1 MRQNYLPKFEVHS
14 SRGCLEWS
22 GRHVLLLVC
31 NDTVWWGCKFNDTEC
46 KSGEN
51 IAAAYRRVGSIRKAG
66 RTISLHGELNT
77 AKVNV

>member
-1 MRQNYLPKFEVHS
+1 M
-14 SRGCLEWS
+14 
-22 GRHVLLLVC
+22 LLFVC

-66 RTISLHGELNT
+66 RTISLDGQLNT
-77 AKVNV
+77 AKVKV